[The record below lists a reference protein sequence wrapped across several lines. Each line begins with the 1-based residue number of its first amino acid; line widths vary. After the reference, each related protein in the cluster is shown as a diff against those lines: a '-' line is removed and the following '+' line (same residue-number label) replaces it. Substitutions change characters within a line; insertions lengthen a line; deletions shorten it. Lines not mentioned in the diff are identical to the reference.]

1 MGHSIAI
8 VAFGRNEIDVRTVFA
23 HQLSMVGSDGLSLDP
38 NGPTGLGVPHPRSYG
53 TFPRVIKRYVGK
65 DGISIER
72 AIQICTGAPAKK
84 LHLRD
89 RGLIK
94 DGYFADL
101 VVFNQESIIDQA
113 TYEDPH
119 QFPLGISYVLVN
131 GQIVVDHGK
140 HTGEKPG
147 MILRH
152 TR

>member
-1 MGHSIAI
+1 
-8 VAFGRNEIDVRTVFA
+8 
-23 HQLSMVGSDGLSLDP
+23 
-38 NGPTGLGVPHPRSYG
+38 
-53 TFPRVIKRYVGK
+53 
-65 DGISIER
+65 
-72 AIQICTGAPAKK
+72 
-84 LHLRD
+84 LRD
-89 RGLIK
+89 RGLIQ

-119 QFPLGISYVLVN
+119 QFPLGISYVFVN